1 MKKLRKARSIS
12 SLRRLFTI
20 LFSPLPVTVYCSLF
34 TLFLLSTF
42 TSLAAPAPVVI
53 VSGTSSLGGPGELAY
68 AGGMAARVSG
78 WLRGAGVPVTEVT
91 DDDLARGALHG
102 AAVAVLPCNPHPG
115 GGERKAL
122 RRFLNEGGRLVVCFG
137 ADEELAAAMGL
148 KLGDYRPESAPGAWQ
163 TLRFAQDA
171 PVGAP
176 SVVTQPTHG
185 IKPALP
191 AEEGARVIA
200 EWGNAAGK
208 RTGVP
213 ACSASS
219 HGFWLSAVLT
229 EGDAAAKQR
238 LLVAL
243 LGALEPGLWRTAAEH
258 ALGAAGQADGFASF
272 DAAVAAVRGAPA
284 AGPATEALLT
294 QAGQARATAA
304 AALNAGQWL
313 RAVDEAGWVD
323 ALVVEAFARAQRPSP
338 GEFRGVWNR
347 DGLGLT
353 PGRWPETAAQLA
365 RDGITA
371 VLPNWLRPGLALYP
385 SRLVPVSDAVRLY
398 GDQAAAGVAA
408 AHKHGLQVHAWVMCW
423 NLDGAPADWLA
434 RMRREGRLQLSSSG
448 QSAAWLCPSDPEHQA
463 WQRAAIR
470 ELAAGYA
477 VDGIHLDY
485 IRHRSRDF
493 CFCAGC
499 RARFEHASGLSV
511 RHWPADVVGG
521 SAAPAWREWRRDTI
535 NRFVRDL
542 RADLRALR
550 PGLTLSAAVY
560 GSYPSCR
567 DSVGQDWGLWL
578 KEGWVDFV
586 TPMNYT
592 VDEVRFERWTQ
603 LQLSL
608 PGTAGRIY
616 PGLGVTASESRLSP
630 VRAIRQILAARRLG
644 ARGFA
649 LFELNDTLG
658 REVLPRLGQGV
669 TRREETAAG
678 R

>member
-1 MKKLRKARSIS
+1 MSASRQRRFTVHRS
-12 SLRRLFTI
+12 LF
-20 LFSPLPVTVYCSLF
+20 TVYCSLF
-34 TLFLLSTF
+34 TVRLFC
-42 TSLAAPAPVVI
+42 AAAWGESAPVV
-53 VSGTSSLGGPGELAY
+53 VVTGTSSLGSSSELAY

-78 WLRGAGVPVTEVT
+78 WLRGAGVPVTEAT
-91 DDDLARGALHG
+91 DDDVDRGALRG

-115 GGERKAL
+115 HGERKAL
-122 RRFLNEGGRLVVCFG
+122 RRFLNDGGRLVVCYG

-148 KLGDYRPESAPGAWQ
+148 KLGAYLPESAPGAWH
-163 TLRFAQDA
+163 TLRFGPAA

-176 SVVTQPTHG
+176 LSITQPTHG
-185 IKPALP
+185 VKPAFP
-191 AEEGARVIA
+191 AEAAARVIG
-200 EWGNAAGK
+200 EWENAAGQ

-213 ACSASS
+213 ACTASAR
-219 HGFWLSAVLT
+219 GFWLSATLM

-243 LGALEPGLWRTAAEH
+243 LGVLEPGFWRMAAEH
-258 ALGAAGQADGFASF
+258 ALGAAGQAGGFASF
-272 DAAVAAVRGAPA
+272 DAAVAEVRGSPA
-284 AGPATEALLT
+284 AGPVTEALLT

-304 AALNAGQWL
+304 AALRAGQWL
-313 RAVDEAGWVD
+313 RATDDAGRVD
-323 ALVVEAFARAQRPSP
+323 ALVVEAFARAQRPSCQ

-408 AHKHGLQVHAWVMCW
+408 AHQHGLQVHAWVMCW

-434 RMRREGRLQLSSSG
+434 RMRREDRLQVSASG
-448 QSAAWLCPSDPEHQA
+448 QSIPWLCPSNPEHQT

-499 RARFEHASGLSV
+499 RARFERETGVRV
-511 RHWPADVVGG
+511 RHWPADVVSGN
-521 SAAPAWREWRRDTI
+521 AAVAWRDWRRDTI
-535 NRFVRDL
+535 SRFVRDL
-542 RADLRALR
+542 RADLRAAR
-550 PGLTLSAAVY
+550 PALALSAAVY

-567 DSVGQDWGLWL
+567 DTIGQDWGLWL

-586 TPMNYT
+586 APMNYT
-592 VDEVRFERWTQ
+592 ADEDRFERWTQ
-603 LQLSL
+603 LELAL
-608 PGTAGRIY
+608 PGAAGRIY
-616 PGLGVTASESRLSP
+616 PGLGVTSSESRLSP
-630 VRAIRQILAARRLG
+630 VQTIRQLLAARHLG
-644 ARGFA
+644 ARGFV
-649 LFELNDTLG
+649 LFELNDNLG
-658 REVLPRLGQGV
+658 REVLPRLAQGI
-669 TRREETAAG
+669 TRREAADG
-678 R
+678 DR